1 MQQRRA
7 FTLMEILVALAVM
20 VLLIGAVTFL
30 TQAGRRGQLL
40 QDTGQRWATAFRM
53 ARAESSLRGKRIQLT
68 FVESESDDVTVV
80 TPTFQIETDPLGA
93 PNQFTDI
100 SDTWATRLNV
110 AGIHVSRCLLDET
123 TSGEDAEHETVLF
136 YPDGSSDSASLHL
149 RHDDPDQTRII
160 VVHLDGMTGKVDV
173 EQTLEELLD
182 EDADEDA
189 DEGDEG

>member
-40 QDTGQRWATAFRM
+40 QDSGQRWATAFRM
-53 ARAESSLRGKRIQLT
+53 ARAESALRGKRIQLV
-68 FVESESDDVTVV
+68 FVESESDEVAVV

-93 PNQFTDI
+93 PNQFTTIPDG
-100 SDTWATRLNV
+100 WASRLNV
-110 AGIHVSRCLLDET
+110 SGIHVSRCLLDGT
-123 TSGEDAEHETVLF
+123 TADEDAVHETVLF
-136 YPDGSSDSASLHL
+136 YPDGSSDSAGLHL
-149 RHDDPDQTRII
+149 RHDDPDQTRMI

-173 EQTLEELLD
+173 EQTLVELLD
-182 EDADEDA
+182 EDADE
-189 DEGDEG
+189 GDEE